1 MVKSSTSRRLRAG
14 PPAPAR
20 SCKGAVMFFYY
31 LKLALR
37 SLGRNVVLTVLMVAA
52 IGVGIGASMTTVT
65 IFRAMD
71 ADPVPAK
78 SGQLFAPQIDN
89 FGPANQK
96 VVLGDEEHLQEQIS
110 YTDAVNLMNAH
121 AAARQAAMYVTQVAL
136 TPPNRDLLPFQVQT
150 RATYTDFFKMF
161 EVPFLYGGQW
171 NASDDADRAYIA
183 VLSRELNDRVF
194 GGMNSVGRTLD
205 LDNHEYRV
213 VGVLDRWQP
222 LPKFYDLTT
231 SKYGEGEQIYVP
243 FSRAI
248 ESHMEN
254 RESSNCAGDV
264 GATGWDGFV
273 HSECVWIQFW
283 MELPT
288 QADVARYR
296 AFLNNYAAD
305 QQRAG
310 RFDWPPRTRL
320 LDVRDWLAH
329 WHAVSDEVRILVLV
343 AFSFLFV
350 CLLNAMGL
358 MLAKIMNRAGD
369 IGVRRALGAN
379 RSTIFSQCLI
389 EAGVVGLAGGLLGLV
404 LTALGLAGVRLIV
417 SQDIARLAHFSLADI
432 AIALG
437 LAVCAT
443 TLAGLYPTWRAAHVQ
458 PAWQLKAQ

>member
-1 MVKSSTSRRLRAG
+1 
-14 PPAPAR
+14 
-20 SCKGAVMFFYY
+20 MFAYY

-37 SLGRNVVLTVLMVAA
+37 SLKRNVVLTVLMIAA

-71 ADPVPAK
+71 ADPVPEK

-89 FGPANQK
+89 WGPTNKK
-96 VVLGDEEHLQEQIS
+96 VVTGDEEHLQDQIT
-110 YTDAVNLMNAH
+110 YTDAINLMNAH
-121 AAARQAAMYVTQVAL
+121 AAVRQSAMYVTALPL
-136 TPPNRDLLPFQVQT
+136 TPPNRDLLPFQAPA
-150 RATYTDFFKMF
+150 RATYTDFFPMF
-161 EVPFLYGGQW
+161 QVPFLYGGPW
-171 NASDDADRAYIA
+171 SASDDTDRAYVA
-183 VLSRELNDRVF
+183 VITRDLNDRVF
-194 GGMNSVGRTLD
+194 GGANSVGRTLN

-222 LPKFYDLTT
+222 LPKFYDLST
-231 SKYGEGEQIYVP
+231 SKYGDAEQLYIP

-248 ESHMEN
+248 EGHMESW
-254 RESSNCAGDV
+254 ESSNCAGDA
-264 GATGWDGFV
+264 GEPGWDGFV
-273 HSECVWIQFW
+273 HSECVWMQFW
-283 MELPT
+283 VELPT
-288 QADVARYR
+288 PADVARYR

-310 RFDWPPRTRL
+310 RFNWLPRTRL
-320 LDVRDWLAH
+320 RDVKGWLVH

-379 RSTIFSQCLI
+379 RGTIFGQCLM
-389 EAGVVGLAGGLLGLV
+389 EAGVVGLAGGLVGLA

-417 SQDIARLAHFSLADI
+417 SPPTARLTHLSPTDI
-432 AIALG
+432 AIALS